1 MTDLIKSA
9 EIFARSRHAGQFRKG
24 DAQEPYIVHVEEV
37 AELVTAWGGSES
49 AIAAAWLHDTVE
61 DCPPTSFAEIELE
74 FGSEVAGTVREMTD
88 DKSLPKADRKKMQ
101 ILNAAKKSEAA
112 CLIKLSDKS
121 SNVAAIGSSPPADW
135 SGERKREYVAWAR
148 TVVAPLPYKPEMA
161 LKAFNSRCEAT
172 LSIIDEVAG

>member
-9 EIFARSRHAGQFRKG
+9 KIFARSRHAGQFRKG

-49 AIAAAWLHDTVE
+49 AIAAAWVHDTVE

-74 FGSEVAGTVREMTD
+74 FGSEVAGIVREMTD
-88 DKSLPKADRKKMQ
+88 DKSLPKAERKKMQ

-112 CLIKLSDKS
+112 CLIKLADKS
-121 SNVAAIGSSPPADW
+121 SNVAAIGTSPPADW
-135 SGERKREYVAWAR
+135 SAERKLEYVAWAQ
-148 TVVAPLPYKPEMA
+148 TVIAPLPYKPEMA
-161 LKAFNSRCEAT
+161 LKSFNNHCDAT
-172 LSIIDEVAG
+172 LKVIDG